1 MHLWLMVYGIIKL
14 VMLMAVAGASA
25 GTPSTD
31 TSNTT
36 SYATASWTP
45 TASRLILVAVCNA
58 SGTDALVPTSVTGNG
73 LTYTLVATSQRA
85 DLQRRV
91 SVYRAYNTGSA
102 TAGAITVTFSAS
114 QQGCLIHISQYT
126 GTGGSGDNGASAMG
140 STPATPNWASTSNP
154 SMTLAFDDATNSAT
168 YGAFS
173 HGAAMTAGSGFT
185 QLADTSHINP
195 TSEMMTEFQA
205 SVDTTVDVT
214 AGSGQGCGVALELK
228 VPAAAPTFPP
238 PKPTIVGQAV
248 TRAATW

>member
-1 MHLWLMVYGIIKL
+1 MHLWLMVYGIIQL

-31 TSNTT
+31 TSNVT

-45 TASRLILVAVCNA
+45 TASRLVLVAISNS
-58 SGTDALVPTSVTGNG
+58 SGTDAVVPSTVTGNG
-73 LTYTLVATSQRA
+73 LTYELVATSQRA

-91 SVYRAYNTGSA
+91 SIYRAWSGGSPS
-102 TAGAITVTFSAS
+102 AGAITVTFSAS
-114 QQGCLIHISQYT
+114 QQGCLIHISQWT
-126 GTGGSGDNGASAMG
+126 GTGGSGDNGASAIG
-140 STPATPNWASTSNP
+140 STPATPNWVSTSNP
-154 SMTLAFDDATNSAT
+154 SMTLSFDSAADSGT

-185 QLADTSHINP
+185 QLADTSHASP
-195 TSEMMTEFQA
+195 TNEMMTEWQA
-205 SVDTTVDVT
+205 ASDTTVDVT